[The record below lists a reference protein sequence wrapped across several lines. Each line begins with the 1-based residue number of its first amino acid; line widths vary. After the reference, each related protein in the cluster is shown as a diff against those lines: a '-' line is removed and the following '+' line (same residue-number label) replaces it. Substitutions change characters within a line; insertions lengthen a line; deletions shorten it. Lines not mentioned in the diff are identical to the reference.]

1 MKKIFFLKESSVF
14 ILTNEEFMI
23 IPNGV
28 KEKLLLKTLKMVKM
42 KNIFLYIDEKTP
54 FLFLFH

>member
-1 MKKIFFLKESSVF
+1 MKKKIFLKEFSVF
-14 ILTNEEFMI
+14 ILANEEFMI